1 MFYNFNYEYLY
12 VFIICICGLLIWS
25 TISNKYTIEIP
36 TGSQI
41 LSRLDIKKIGNDFA
55 LFSCLDLDISEGK
68 FFVINN
74 IHFFKT
80 RFSMFGI
87 PRALYAFVVKTNID
101 SAPQITNVIPDM
113 EKAVEKFYG
122 GKIEKLKNSEKN
134 SISHIFGIPKISI
147 VRGLTIEKN
156 KNGYLIVVA
165 GKISNPNF
173 LFELEEKLV
182 GSK

>member
-12 VFIICICGLLIWS
+12 AAIICICGLLIWS
-25 TISNKYTIEIP
+25 SISIKYKIETP
-36 TGSQI
+36 VGSQI
-41 LSRLDIKKIGNDFA
+41 LSKLDIKKLGSNFA
-55 LFSCLDLDISEGK
+55 LFSCLDLEISEGE
-68 FFVINN
+68 FFVIND
-74 IHFFKT
+74 IYFFKT

-113 EKAVEKFYG
+113 GKVVEKFYG
-122 GKIEKLKNSEKN
+122 RKIEKLKNSEKN
-134 SISHIFGIPKISI
+134 SISNIFGIPKISI
-147 VRGLTIEKN
+147 VRGITVEKN